1 MTRLRNILITLAAGG
16 IVIGSQ
22 GALVFAAPEETNQT
36 LATVT
41 MMHDLCDYFIVETD
55 AGFCIFE
62 WFGGSVPIEGDVL
75 RGDLDSYGFQNAYNV
90 TQAAEITAYVE
101 EYWLGRE
108 EAIEGL
114 YELCGPD
121 TGGSSAD

>member
-1 MTRLRNILITLAAGG
+1 MTPLRNILITLTAVG
-16 IVIGSQ
+16 IATGLQ
-22 GALVFAAPEETNQT
+22 GASVFAAPEETNQT

-62 WFGGSVPIEGDVL
+62 WFGGSVPMEGDVL

-90 TQAAEITAYVE
+90 TQEAEITAYVE
-101 EYWLGRE
+101 EYWLDQA
-108 EAIEGL
+108 EAIEKL
-114 YELCGPD
+114 YEMCGPD
-121 TGGSSAD
+121 TGSSAD